1 MLLFER
7 IPAGGRH
14 IGIENGE
21 LAERSKAHDWK
32 SCIRQKPYLGFKSL
46 ALRHSDFN
54 YNRASMLRGTRCRPP
69 RGGVA
74 ERLNAAVSKTVRRV
88 IPVSRVRIPP
98 PPPLKFCRLERIARA
113 FLFSR
118 RRRDSFSGV
127 PPCPW
132 ARRGAPVLAEKDPL
146 GLFPGARTP
155 AIKILQAR
163 AHSSSLFVFL
173 RRKERRR
180 RRQDGR
186 IRK

>member
-98 PPPLKFCRLERIARA
+98 PPPLRFCRLELMLEPFCFRGGGGIRFRASLHARGRA
-113 FLFSR
+113 GARPFSLKKTHWVFSR
-118 RRRDSFSGV
+118 ALEPPPLEFAGSSAQLEPFCFSEEKGEEAQT
-127 PPCPW
+127 
-132 ARRGAPVLAEKDPL
+132 AR
-146 GLFPGARTP
+146 
-155 AIKILQAR
+155 
-163 AHSSSLFVFL
+163 
-173 RRKERRR
+173 
-180 RRQDGR
+180 
-186 IRK
+186 